1 MVLERSKWV
10 LYVLLFTLSVCLCPV
25 SVMAGGEQL
34 IIPTEE
40 GTHGSISV
48 QLQDTEKNNPKE
60 HVRLALTK
68 VADVIDG
75 EFVLCEGFSFL
86 DVDLN
91 RITNAN
97 EAERAVDQLMKY
109 VTSEKEMLTDDNG
122 YASIEEL
129 SIGVYI
135 LYVTDRAEYANIT
148 PCLISIPSYNEYAGV
163 MEYEVNVVPK
173 YTLLKPGQITTSMP
187 EDISEFLNGSFQT
200 GIEDHAMEYALIA
213 LFLFGGAIVM
223 IMRCRRKQALH
234 K

>member
-1 MVLERSKWV
+1 MERTKWV
-10 LYVLLFTLSVCLCPV
+10 LCVLLFTLSVCLCPV
-25 SVMAGGEQL
+25 FVMAEGEQL

-40 GTHGSISV
+40 STHGSISV
-48 QLQDTEKNNPKE
+48 QLQDTEKKNPKE

-68 VADVIDG
+68 VADVVDG
-75 EFVLCEGFSFL
+75 EFVLCEGFSSL
-86 DVDLN
+86 NVDLN

-97 EAERAVDQLMKY
+97 EAEGAVDQLMKY

-122 YASIEEL
+122 YARIEEL

-173 YTLLKPGQITTSMP
+173 YTLLKPGQITTSTQ
-187 EDISEFLNGSFQT
+187 EDSSQLLNGSFQT
-200 GIEDHAMEYALIA
+200 GIEDYVMEYTLIA
-213 LFLFGGAIVM
+213 LLLFGGAIVM
-223 IMRCRRKQALH
+223 IVRCSRKQVFH

>member
-1 MVLERSKWV
+1 MERTKWV
-10 LYVLLFTLSVCLCPV
+10 LCVLLFTLSVCLCPV
-25 SVMAGGEQL
+25 FVMAEGEQL

-40 GTHGSISV
+40 STHGSISV
-48 QLQDTEKNNPKE
+48 QLQDTEKKNPKE

-68 VADVIDG
+68 VADVVDG
-75 EFVLCEGFSFL
+75 EFVLCEEFSSL

-97 EAERAVDQLMKY
+97 EAEGAVDQLMKY

-122 YASIEEL
+122 YARIEEL

-173 YTLLKPGQITTSMP
+173 YTLLKPGQITTSTQ
-187 EDISEFLNGSFQT
+187 EDSSQLLNGSFQT
-200 GIEDHAMEYALIA
+200 GIEDYVMEYTLIA
-213 LFLFGGAIVM
+213 LLLFGGAIVM
-223 IMRCRRKQALH
+223 IVRCSRKQVFH